1 MKKVL
6 AIILNWNGID
16 FSRDCCASLAAQT
29 HRDLDVLVVDNGST
43 ENTVDALREVCPR
56 AKVIGTGVNL
66 GFAGGVNAGLKSI
79 SNLGSYG
86 YVWLL
91 NNDVL
96 CDPDALERLLAKA
109 ESDLRLCA
117 VGCAMREGSEEGG
130 VSIVQAGKRLRPPF
144 YVPTAV
150 ASVEE
155 VDYLCGASLLIAK
168 KALDEV
174 GLLDENFFFFFEDAD
189 WSFRAKM
196 KGWKL
201 GIADGVFLRHVGGG
215 TIRKNSY
222 NRARYYRSGHV
233 RFLRRHA
240 RHPLLSSALI
250 AFYRLLCDLCRFNL
264 SAARGTVVGFV
275 KGWQNRV
282 AKMG

>member
-16 FSRDCCASLAAQT
+16 FTRDCCASLVTQT

-43 ENTVDALREVCPR
+43 ENTVDALRQACPK
-56 AKVIGTGVNL
+56 AKVMGSSVNL
-66 GFAGGVNAGLKSI
+66 GFAGGVNVGLMSI
-79 SNLGSYG
+79 SNLRSYD

-96 CDPDALERLLAKA
+96 CDSDALEHLLAKA
-109 ESDLRLCA
+109 ESDPQFGA
-117 VGCAMREGSEEGG
+117 IGCSMREGAEKEGG
-130 VSIVQAGKRLRPPF
+130 ERIVQAGKRLRPPF
-144 YVPTAV
+144 YVPTEV
-150 ASVEE
+150 ASPEKI
-155 VDYLCGASLLIAK
+155 DYLCGASLLIAK
-168 KALDEV
+168 KVLDDV
-174 GLLDENFFFFFEDAD
+174 GLLDDTFFFFFEDAD
-189 WSFRAKM
+189 WSFRAKA

-201 GIADGVFLRHVGGG
+201 GVAEGVLLRHVGGG

-222 NRARYYRSGHV
+222 NRARYYRAGHV

-240 RHPLLSSALI
+240 RSPLLSSATVAL
-250 AFYRLLCDLCRFNL
+250 YRLLCDLCQFNL

-275 KGWQNRV
+275 KGWGRDSD
-282 AKMG
+282 